1 VAELTMPGPEMVA
14 SITVEGSYV
23 ARGSIANMRQLKAYL
38 KKSLQNQM
46 EGLGFSFLV
55 IEK

>member
-1 VAELTMPGPEMVA
+1 MAELTMPGPEMVA